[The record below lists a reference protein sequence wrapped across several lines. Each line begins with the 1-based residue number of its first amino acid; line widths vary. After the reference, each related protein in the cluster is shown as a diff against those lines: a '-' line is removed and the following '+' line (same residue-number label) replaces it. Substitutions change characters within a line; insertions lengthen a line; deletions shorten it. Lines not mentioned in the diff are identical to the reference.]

1 MLNRPSMFILIR
13 ICPRKK
19 FAFVLPISLWVINE
33 TLSAVAN
40 LVQMAEKFIPA
51 RIWAEPASSEHTP
64 KSCPRRPSL
73 IIDMCLGFIH
83 ELQRYGRL
91 RMVEVDTDDAKVY
104 IDLY

>member
-1 MLNRPSMFILIR
+1 MLNRPSMFMLIR
-13 ICPRKK
+13 IFARKK

-33 TLSAVAN
+33 TLSSVAD
-40 LVQMAEKFIPA
+40 LVQVAEKFIPA
-51 RIWAEPASSEHTP
+51 RAWAEPVSSEHTP

-73 IIDMCLGFIH
+73 IINMCLGFMR

-91 RMVEVDTDDAKVY
+91 RMVEVATADVKVY